1 MDDQKRKTNSIFSDI
16 KMNWDA
22 VRSFVSGVKT
32 RKEEKD
38 ILPGTPTFADKNMV
52 FQLKK
57 KKAKKKIKHNTNQNK
72 VTGQAISSRLDPN
85 APNYESQLLKEQLK
99 RKFGDYKH
107 GLSDW

>member
-38 ILPGTPTFADKNMV
+38 ILPGTPTFSDKNKV
-52 FQLKK
+52 FQLKT
-57 KKAKKKIKHNTNQNK
+57 KKAKKKIKHNTNHNK
-72 VTGQAISSRLDPN
+72 ITGQAFSSRLDPN